1 MIGWFRFLA
10 PDKPTISAAGARDA
24 AAIAAIH
31 ARSFNRGWS
40 EQEIE
45 QLLLDRAIV
54 ADRALEGRKLVG
66 FILSRVAADEA
77 EILSVAVD
85 PRRRN
90 QGLAG
95 KLLHIH
101 LGRLAAHGVKAVFLE
116 VDAANDAARKLYA
129 RAGFKEAGQ
138 RAGYYAGP
146 DGARA
151 TALVLR
157 RDLA

>member
-1 MIGWFRFLA
+1 MTGWLGLFA
-10 PDKPTISAAGARDA
+10 ASKPVISPAGPRDA

-31 ARSFNRGWS
+31 ARSFHRGWS

-45 QLLLDRAIV
+45 QILMERTTV
-54 ADRALEGRKLVG
+54 ADRAVEGRKLVG

-85 PRRRN
+85 VRRRN
-90 QGLAG
+90 KGLARG
-95 KLLHIH
+95 LLQAH

-116 VDAANDAARKLYA
+116 ADESNAPAQRLYA
-129 RAGFKEAGQ
+129 RAGFTKAGQ
-138 RAGYYAGP
+138 RAGYYGGA
-146 DGARA
+146 DGRRA

-157 RDLA
+157 RDLV